1 VQEKP
6 DALAFTRILVRDC
19 GAATETIKSFFYS
32 VLKFLNLYMSIV
44 VNPHTQQEE
53 QALLAFLDNMK
64 YDYTREAETFV
75 LSEAQEREIL
85 ERDRQYEA
93 GETET
98 YSLDEIIAHFNLNKK

>member
-1 VQEKP
+1 
-6 DALAFTRILVRDC
+6 
-19 GAATETIKSFFYS
+19 
-32 VLKFLNLYMSIV
+32 
-44 VNPHTQQEE
+44 
-53 QALLAFLDNMK
+53 MK